1 MGRGLLLLIVVEGW
15 LERWID
21 DSRDFYSSTLRFDTP
36 TVATSLEAMESFTH
50 HPPATSC
57 VQRCAII
64 GHPVRE
70 GLCSIPHTAPA
81 RRGVPFTSCGCND
94 WITHRGVV
102 AISVA
107 RRSKVHFR
115 IAVQLAIWRIVCCR
129 MILVESMIHARHFA
143 VGSSLKNRPS
153 HGSSRT
159 CRRYFQSGTNST
171 WFL

>member
-1 MGRGLLLLIVVEGW
+1 MCGLVSDRKWSSSDVEVPQKILTKVVGLYRYKSVGRGLLLLNVVEGW

-21 DSRDFYSSTLRFDTP
+21 DSRDFYSSTLRFDSP
-36 TVATSLEAMESFTH
+36 TVATSLEAMESFPH

-94 WITHRGVV
+94 SFTHSGVV
-102 AISVA
+102 VISVA
-107 RRSKVHFR
+107 RRSRVRFR
-115 IAVQLAIWRIVCCR
+115 IAVQVAIWRIVCCR
-129 MILVESMIHARHFA
+129 TV
-143 VGSSLKNRPS
+143 
-153 HGSSRT
+153 
-159 CRRYFQSGTNST
+159 
-171 WFL
+171 